1 MAGTPRYLKL
11 LLRDKLAT
19 VALVYVI
26 LVALLAIFGPMLVG
40 HAAGGLDLRNRNA
53 PPFDFSRPWLYWLG
67 ADSLGRSIIAR
78 IVIASRTTL
87 GIAFSAVMFAMI
99 VGGVIGV
106 YAGLSRGRSG
116 DIIMRAVDVI
126 MSFPSLLLALIV
138 LYVLGPA
145 PVNIVIVLA
154 VTRLPVYVRTARAE
168 VLEIRERAF
177 VSAARVMG
185 ASQFHIAFRHIAP
198 LVLPTLVTIATL
210 DFAYVMLAESAL
222 SFLGIGVQP
231 PNITWGLMVAEG
243 RAYLNAAWWLAFW
256 PGLAIMLTAVA
267 ANLLAIWFRVAND
280 PALRAGLK
288 GGASA
293 NA

>member
-1 MAGTPRYLKL
+1 MAGTPKYLKL

-19 VALVYVI
+19 VALIYVI
-26 LVALLAIFGPMLVG
+26 IVALLAIFGPMLVG

-78 IVIASRTTL
+78 IIIASRTTL

-106 YAGLSRGRSG
+106 YAGLSRSRSG
-116 DIIMRAVDVI
+116 DIVMRSVDVI

-185 ASQFHIAFRHIAP
+185 ANQFHIALRHIAP

>member
-1 MAGTPRYLKL
+1 MVLNSKL
-11 LLRDKLAT
+11 LRLLRSDKVAMVAAGYLIFL
-19 VALVYVI
+19 ALV
-26 LVALLAIFGPMLVG
+26 AIFGPVLIG
-40 HAAGGLDLRNRNA
+40 EAAGGLNLGNRNA
-53 PPFDFSRPWLYWLG
+53 PPFDSSRSPLYWLG
-67 ADSLGRSIIAR
+67 ADSLGRSILAR
-78 IVIASRTTL
+78 IVVASRTTL
-87 GIAFSAVMFAMI
+87 GIALSAVVVSML
-99 VGGVIGV
+99 VGGAIGLC
-106 YAGLSRGRSG
+106 AGLSRGRAG
-116 DIIMRAVDVI
+116 HVILRAVDVI

-145 PVNIVIVLA
+145 PANIVIVLA

-177 VSAARVMG
+177 VSAAQVMG
-185 ASQFHIAFRHIAP
+185 ASTLHIALRHVAP
-198 LVLPTLVTIATL
+198 LVLPTLLIIAAL

-243 RAYLNAAWWLAFW
+243 RAYLNSAWWLAFW
-256 PGLAIMLTAVA
+256 PGLAIMITALA

-280 PALRAGLK
+280 PALRASLK
-288 GGASA
+288 SGASA

>member
-1 MAGTPRYLKL
+1 MARNSKILRLLYSDKVASAAAIYL
-11 LLRDKLAT
+11 
-19 VALVYVI
+19 ALVVF
-26 LVALLAIFGPMLVG
+26 LAIFGPMLVG
-40 HAAGGLDLRNRNA
+40 HAAGGLDLSNRNA

-78 IVIASRTTL
+78 IIVASRTTL
-87 GIAFSAVMFAMI
+87 GIALSAVVASMVI
-99 VGGVIGV
+99 GGVIGI
-106 YAGLSRGRSG
+106 YAGLSRGRAG
-116 DIIMRAVDVI
+116 HFVMRAVDVI
-126 MSFPSLLLALIV
+126 MSFPSMLLALIV
-138 LYVLGPA
+138 LYALGPA
-145 PVNIVIVLA
+145 PMNIVIVLA

-177 VSAARVMG
+177 VSAAQVMG
-185 ASQFHIAFRHIAP
+185 ANHLHIALRHVAP
-198 LVLPTLVTIATL
+198 LVLPTLLIIAAL

-243 RAYLNAAWWLAFW
+243 RAYLSSAWWLAFW
-256 PGLAIMLTAVA
+256 PGLAIMLTALA

-288 GGASA
+288 SGVSP
-293 NA
+293 NV

>member
-1 MAGTPRYLKL
+1 MARKPQALKL
-11 LLRDKLAT
+11 LYSDKAAT
-19 VALVYVI
+19 VAAVYLIV
-26 LVALLAIFGPMLVG
+26 LTLLAIFGPMLVG

-53 PPFDFSRPWLYWLG
+53 PPFDFSKPWLYWLG

-78 IVIASRTTL
+78 IIVASRTTL
-87 GIAFSAVMFAMI
+87 GIALSAVTVSMLA
-99 VGGVIGV
+99 GGVIGV
-106 YAGLSRGRSG
+106 YAGLSRGRAG
-116 DIIMRAVDVI
+116 HFVMRAVDVI

-145 PVNIVIVLA
+145 PANIVIVLA

-177 VSAARVMG
+177 VSAAQVMG
-185 ASQFHIAFRHIAP
+185 AGQFHIALRHIAP
-198 LVLPTLVTIATL
+198 LVLPTLLIIAAL

-243 RAYLNAAWWLAFW
+243 RAYLNTAWWLAFW
-256 PGLAIMLTAVA
+256 PGLAIMLTALA
-267 ANLLAIWFRVAND
+267 ANLLAIWFRIAND
-280 PALRAGLK
+280 PALRIGLK
-288 GGASA
+288 SGTPADA
-293 NA
+293 

>member
-1 MAGTPRYLKL
+1 MAQNFKLLKL
-11 LLRDKLAT
+11 LRSDKTAMMAAAYLVFLAS
-19 VALVYVI
+19 V
-26 LVALLAIFGPMLVG
+26 AIFGPMLVG
-40 HAAGGLDLRNRNA
+40 DAAGGLDLRNRNA

-78 IVIASRTTL
+78 IVVASRTTL
-87 GIAFSAVMFAMI
+87 GIALSAVIVSMF
-99 VGGVIGV
+99 VGGAIGLC
-106 YAGLSRGRSG
+106 AGLSRGRTG
-116 DIIMRAVDVI
+116 HIIMRAVDVI

-145 PVNIVIVLA
+145 PANIVIVLA
-154 VTRLPVYVRTARAE
+154 VTRLPVYVRTARAQ

-177 VSAARVMG
+177 ISAAHVMG
-185 ASQFHIAFRHIAP
+185 AGTLYIALHHVTP
-198 LVLPTLVTIATL
+198 LVLPTLLIIGAL

-243 RAYLNAAWWLAFW
+243 RAYLNSAWWLAFW
-256 PGLAIMLTAVA
+256 PGLAIMVTALA
-267 ANLLAIWFRVAND
+267 TNLLAIWFRVAND
-280 PALRAGLK
+280 PALRSSQK
-288 GGASA
+288 TGASA